1 MKYQN
6 IIWIF
11 TLIIFSLLI
20 NNLRA
25 EDITEFG
32 LEDIKIGD
40 SLLKHLSKSFIEKKK
55 TSIKVNKKKI
65 KGHKKIYKDKNNKLY
80 DRVVLFFNPSD
91 PNFTITRIIGRKYF
105 KKNINKCY
113 DLQKTIANDLE
124 KSLENPDKFQSGI
137 QKLSKYPNGESYFKE
152 IYFYLRNNSMIRIIC
167 YDYSKKDTLS
177 KDRLSVIITSSEYFK
192 WRKSVK

>member
-65 KGHKKIYKDKNNKLY
+65 KGHKKIYKEKNNKLY
-80 DRVVLFFNPSD
+80 DRVVLFFNPND

-105 KKNINKCY
+105 KRNINECY
-113 DLQKTIANDLE
+113 NLQESIANDLE
-124 KSLENPDKFQSGI
+124 KSLENPDRFVTGMK
-137 QKLSKYPNGESYFKE
+137 KLAKYPNGESYFKE
-152 IYFYLRNNSMIRIIC
+152 IYFYIKNDSIIRIIC
-167 YDYSKKDTLS
+167 YDYSKKDTRS
-177 KDRLSVIITSSEYFK
+177 KDRLSVIITSNEYSK

>member
-1 MKYQN
+1 
-6 IIWIF
+6 
-11 TLIIFSLLI
+11 
-20 NNLRA
+20 
-25 EDITEFG
+25 
-32 LEDIKIGD
+32 
-40 SLLKHLSKSFIEKKK
+40 
-55 TSIKVNKKKI
+55 VNKKKI

-113 DLQKTIANDLE
+113 DLQKTIVNDLE
-124 KSLENPDKFQSGI
+124 KSLENPDKFESVI

-177 KDRLSVIITSSEYFK
+177 KDRLSVIITSNEYSK

>member
-80 DRVVLFFNPSD
+80 DRVVLFFNPND

-105 KKNINKCY
+105 KRNINECY
-113 DLQKTIANDLE
+113 NLQESIANDLE
-124 KSLENPDKFQSGI
+124 KSLENPDRFVTGMK
-137 QKLSKYPNGESYFKE
+137 KLAKYPNGESYFKE

-177 KDRLSVIITSSEYFK
+177 KDRLSVIITSNEYSK

>member
-55 TSIKVNKKKI
+55 LVS
-65 KGHKKIYKDKNNKLY
+65 
-80 DRVVLFFNPSD
+80 R
-91 PNFTITRIIGRKYF
+91 
-105 KKNINKCY
+105 
-113 DLQKTIANDLE
+113 
-124 KSLENPDKFQSGI
+124 
-137 QKLSKYPNGESYFKE
+137 
-152 IYFYLRNNSMIRIIC
+152 
-167 YDYSKKDTLS
+167 
-177 KDRLSVIITSSEYFK
+177 
-192 WRKSVK
+192 